1 MDFINHPL
9 FVKLQIGHHITL
21 IWHFFFKKGY
31 IGDDVLYDD
40 DDGHKDN
47 DHDNPIDYKENDNF
61 VINIIITTNND
72 DDVDGVV
79 YDKKNIKKIK
89 QNNKYKIIHINNK

>member
-1 MDFINHPL
+1 MVTILHSWQFS
-9 FVKLQIGHHITL
+9 
-21 IWHFFFKKGY
+21 FKKGS
-31 IGDDVLYDD
+31 IDDDVLYDIFCDD
-40 DDGHKDN
+40 DDGHKEN
-47 DHDNPIDYKENDNF
+47 DHDNPANYDENDNF